1 MDFLGV
7 GPLELLFIFLIA
19 LIILGPNDIVKTSRT
34 VGKFLRKLVTS
45 PTWGAI
51 QQTSRELRYLPNR
64 LMREAGLEEEI
75 KSLNEIGANVQDLT
89 KFQTGINL
97 STPKESEP
105 AAQSDLSAWTTPPP
119 AAEQTIQ
126 EPEPPAAP
134 LASAPV
140 EEPTHSEE
148 SDPS

>member
-19 LIILGPNDIVKTSRT
+19 LIILGPNDMVKASRT
-34 VGKFLRKLVTS
+34 IGKFLRKMVTS

-51 QQTSRELRYLPNR
+51 QQTSREIRYLPNK
-64 LMREAGLEEEI
+64 LMREAGLDEEV
-75 KSLNEIGANVQDLT
+75 KTLNEIGSNVQELG
-89 KFQTGINL
+89 KFQAGINL
-97 STPKESEP
+97 NTAEKSGPG
-105 AAQSDLSAWTTPPP
+105 AQSDLSAWTTPPP